1 MKEKSMI
8 RRILPVAIPISL
20 QNLINVG
27 VSVTDTL
34 MIGGISEVQLSGV
47 AQANQPYLIFTTL
60 VFGLATGSTVLTAQ
74 YWGREEKGPIRAI
87 LGLMIRMGMLCALA
101 ATVLLQLFPE
111 QVLSVFASDPGVIEY
126 GVQYLRIVC
135 LSYVFSAFTGIY
147 LIGLR
152 STANVRVSMCIY
164 GLAFLLNVFLNWVF
178 IFGNLGAPRLEC
190 RGAAVATLISR
201 VFEFLLTVGYMYFI
215 ETGLRMRFS
224 DLFRKT
230 SMYWKT
236 LVRYSVP
243 VLFSELNWGLGIA
256 IQAAIIGHLGVSA
269 LAASSLINVLQELG
283 GVAVMGLGSAAGVV
297 VGNLIG
303 EGQDGEAIVCA
314 RKLTRLSYLFAAGA
328 AAAMLLIRPL
338 TPGFIN
344 GTAETDAMVLGMMF
358 VLAYLLFFQSINIVT
373 LAGILRGAGDTVFC
387 MSVDFTVLFLFKI
400 FGGLFFT
407 LVVPLHP
414 VWVYFILSSDEFG
427 KTLVLI
433 PRILRGKWIHHT
445 TV

>member
-1 MKEKSMI
+1 MKQQSMM
-8 RRILPVAIPISL
+8 RRILPIAIPISL

-34 MIGGISEVQLSGV
+34 MIGSISEVQLSGV

-74 YWGREEKGPIRAI
+74 YWGREEKGPIREI
-87 LGLMIRMGMLCALA
+87 LGLMIRIGIICALA
-101 ATVLLQLFPE
+101 STALLQLFPE
-111 QVLSVFASDPGVIEY
+111 QVLSVFTNDPGVIAY
-126 GVQYLRIVC
+126 GVQYLRIVS
-135 LSYVFSAFTGIY
+135 LSYVFSSFTGIY

-152 STANVRVSMCIY
+152 STANVQVSMYIY
-164 GLAFLLNVFLNWVF
+164 GMAFLLNVFLNWVF
-178 IFGNLGAPRLEC
+178 IFGRLGAPRMEC

-201 VFEFLLTVGYMYFI
+201 IFEFTLTVCYMYFAESGI
-215 ETGLRMRFS
+215 RLRFA

-230 SMYWKT
+230 SMYWRA
-236 LVRYSVP
+236 LLHYSVP
-243 VLFSELNWGLGIA
+243 VLFSELNWGVGIA
-256 IQAAIIGHLGVSA
+256 LQAAIIGHLGVSA

-283 GVAVMGLGSAAGVV
+283 GVAVMGLGAAAGVV

-303 EGQDGEAIVCA
+303 EGRDEEAVSA
-314 RKLTRLSYLFAAGA
+314 AKRLTRLSYLFAGVSAVV
-328 AAAMLLIRPL
+328 MLALRPL
-338 TPGFIN
+338 APGFIN
-344 GTAETDAMVLGMMF
+344 GTPETDAMVLGMMF

-373 LAGILRGAGDTVFC
+373 LSGILRGAGDTVFC
-387 MSVDFTVLFLFKI
+387 MSVDFTVLFLFKL

-433 PRILRGKWIHHT
+433 PRIFRGKWIHHT

>member
-1 MKEKSMI
+1 MKEQSMM
-8 RRILPVAIPISL
+8 RRILPIAIPISL

-34 MIGGISEVQLSGV
+34 MIGGISEAQLSGV
-47 AQANQPYLIFTTL
+47 AQANQPYIIFTTL

-74 YWGREEKGPIRAI
+74 YWGREECGPIRAI
-87 LGLMIRMGMLCALA
+87 LGLMLRIGMFCALA
-101 ATVLLQLFPE
+101 ATVLLQLFPS
-111 QVLSVFASDPGVIEY
+111 QVLSIFSNDPGVIEY
-126 GVQYLRIVC
+126 GVQYLRIVS
-135 LSYVFSAFTGIY
+135 LSYLFSSFTGIY

-164 GLAFLLNVFLNWVF
+164 GAAFVLNVFLNWVF
-178 IFGNLGAPRLEC
+178 IFGNLGAPRMEC
-190 RGAAVATLISR
+190 RGAALATLISR
-201 VFEFLLTVGYMYFI
+201 IFEFLLVAAY
-215 ETGLRMRFS
+215 MRFAENRICLRFP

-230 SMYWKT
+230 SMYWRA
-236 LVRYSVP
+236 LVRYSLP
-243 VLFSELNWGLGIA
+243 VLFSELNWGVGIA
-256 IQAAIIGHLGVSA
+256 VQAAVIGHLGVPA

-283 GVAVMGLGSAAGVV
+283 GVAVMGLGSAAGVL

-303 EGQDGEAIVCA
+303 EGKDGEAIVSA

-328 AAAMLLIRPL
+328 AAVMLLLRPFAPNL
-338 TPGFIN
+338 IN
-344 GTAETDAMVLGMMF
+344 GTAKTDAMVLGMMV

-414 VWVYFILSSDEFG
+414 VWVYFILSSDEFA

-433 PRILRGKWIHHT
+433 PRILRGKWIYHT
-445 TV
+445 AV